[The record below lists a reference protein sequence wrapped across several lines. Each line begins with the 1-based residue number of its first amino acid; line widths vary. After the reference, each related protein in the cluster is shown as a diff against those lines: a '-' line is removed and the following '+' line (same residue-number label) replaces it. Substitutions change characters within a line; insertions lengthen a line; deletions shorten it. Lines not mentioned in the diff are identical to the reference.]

1 MGEPAGGVNF
11 ALFSEHAT
19 AVHLCLFDDAS
30 AASERACV
38 PLTERTD
45 RVWHGYLPD
54 LRPGQLYGY
63 RIYGPW
69 DPARGFRFNPSKV
82 LLDPYAR
89 AIGRPLSWHPSV
101 FAFAQGTEGDGAP
114 TTDDSAPYAPLGV
127 VTQDGFD
134 WHLDRRPR
142 IPCTRP

>member
-30 AASERACV
+30 SVSERTCV
-38 PLTERTD
+38 PLIARTD

-54 LRPGQLYGY
+54 VQPGQLYGY
-63 RIYGPW
+63 RVYGPW
-69 DPARGFRFNPSKV
+69 DPDRGFRFNPAKI

-89 AIGRPLSWHPSV
+89 AIGRTLTWHPSV
-101 FAFAQGTEGDGAP
+101 DSHTEGGDGEDGP
-114 TTDDSAPYAPLGV
+114 VTSDSAG
-127 VTQDGFD
+127 
-134 WHLDRRPR
+134 
-142 IPCTRP
+142 